1 MEKTYR
7 ITHYGRC
14 GLCRVAVG
22 FHRTDSGEEAALVL
36 GWNRWWQRALNAQ
49 SMAMMAVNF
58 AARLAGR
65 GSLMEPRL
73 TILGKIHEQQ
83 ITGEAVHQGM
93 AKLPD

>member
-22 FHRTDSGEEAALVL
+22 FHQTESDEKAALVL

-49 SMAMMAVNF
+49 SMAMRAVNF
-58 AARLAGR
+58 AAGLAGR

-73 TILGKIHEQQ
+73 TILGKIREQQ
-83 ITGEAVHQGM
+83 ITGEIVLPGM